1 MELVEQHRENAI
13 ILEPHG
19 RIDSTNAQ
27 DFTEQLTKAVGSGA
41 SRVIVDLEHLAYI
54 SSAGFRSLL
63 IAAKQAKKSG
73 LEFCL
78 CSVEG
83 KIRQLF
89 ELGGFLHL
97 FPIHESRDSA
107 VSE

>member
-1 MELVEQHRENAI
+1 MV
-13 ILEPHG
+13 
-19 RIDSTNAQ
+19 
-27 DFTEQLTKAVGSGA
+27 
-41 SRVIVDLEHLAYI
+41 VDLGHLVYI

-73 LEFCL
+73 LEFSL

-83 KIRQLF
+83 KVRQLF

-97 FPIHESRDSA
+97 FPIHESRENA
-107 VSE
+107 IAK